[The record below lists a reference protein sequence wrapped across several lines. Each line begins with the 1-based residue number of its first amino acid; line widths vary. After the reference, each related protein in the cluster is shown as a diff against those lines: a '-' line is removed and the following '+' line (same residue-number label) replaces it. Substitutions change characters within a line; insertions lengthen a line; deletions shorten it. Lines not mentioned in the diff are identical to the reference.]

1 MAEFPGEFEFIARLL
16 KPLAGHEAALG
27 LADDAAIL
35 EPSPAKSLVL
45 TKDMLVEGV
54 HYLAG
59 DPPGDIAAKA
69 LRVNLSDLAAMGATP
84 VAYLMGISRNER
96 QGLSWMEQF
105 VEGLAR
111 DQATF
116 GLSLIGGDTTATP
129 GPMTISITAL
139 GEVPSGRA
147 LRRNGAQPGDVVLV
161 SGTIG
166 DACLGLGVARGEIEG
181 DADGFLLGRYRLPT
195 PRLPLAPLL
204 SRYAHAAIDV
214 SDGLVADL
222 GHIAEESGMRAVI
235 EAARVPLSPPAK
247 ALVDARPGL
256 IADLITGGDDYEL
269 LLTTPRNMADDLIL
283 AAADLHIPLTPIGH
297 IEGGRGVAVLQS
309 DGKEMALAR
318 PGYMHF

>member
-1 MAEFPGEFEFIARLL
+1 LAEFPGEFEFIARLL

-222 GHIAEESGMRAVI
+222 GQRGIGRHAELEIG
-235 EAARVPLSPPAK
+235 E
-247 ALVDARPGL
+247 
-256 IADLITGGDDYEL
+256 ADLEHQQERDQQEQHQPRERRDNRQRARRRPEIAPVESHDASTVAL
-269 LLTTPRNMADDLIL
+269 SLSQLT
-283 AAADLHIPLTPIGH
+283 
-297 IEGGRGVAVLQS
+297 
-309 DGKEMALAR
+309 
-318 PGYMHF
+318 